1 MTEQELTK
9 IVKRPGYGIK
19 SAFKSK
25 TIKSIFDKQK
35 AYAKA
40 GSQGEM
46 SDLERSLGPKSVRPE
61 ELAIP
66 YSGQCIVRIKV
77 YRRRLTDPG
86 SDCWKYHLDTLRY
99 LGLLADDND
108 AAIRLEEAPH
118 VKVESNE
125 EERVELE
132 IEYPGIDIQDL
143 IAYYSDGPKNI
154 STQ

>member
-1 MTEQELTK
+1 MTEQELSK
-9 IVKRPGYGIK
+9 IVKKKNYGII
-19 SAFKSK
+19 SSFKSPA
-25 TIKSIFDKQK
+25 IKSSLTKQK

-40 GSQGEM
+40 GGQGEV
-46 SDLERSLGPKSVRPE
+46 SDLERGVGPKSVRPE
-61 ELAIP
+61 DLAIP

-118 VKVESNE
+118 EKVESNE

-132 IEYPGIDIQDL
+132 IEYPGIDLDDL
-143 IAYYSDGPKNI
+143 ISYYSDGPKN
-154 STQ
+154 TQ